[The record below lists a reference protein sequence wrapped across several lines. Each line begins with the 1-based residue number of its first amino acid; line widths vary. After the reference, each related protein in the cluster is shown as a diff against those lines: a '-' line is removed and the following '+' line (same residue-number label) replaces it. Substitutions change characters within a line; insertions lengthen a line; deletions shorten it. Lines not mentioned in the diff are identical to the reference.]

1 MANYYKEVK
10 REGEDIYYRVY
21 RTKDDS
27 LVVEGRYNYTA
38 GGFLRAVFFSRENSM
53 RATFKIVNKE
63 ADLAIKTLEEY
74 EVLK

>member
-1 MANYYKEVK
+1 MKNYYKEVK
-10 REGEDIYYRVY
+10 REGDEIYYRVY

-38 GGFLRAVFFSRENSM
+38 GGVLGAVFFSRESSM